1 LGPVTP
7 AFLMTRRASLQSFH
21 LLLALLL
28 AVDWVCAAP
37 AGLDWNAVKG
47 FRAAKVTV
55 PAQGKDGFT
64 LLDPA
69 TTGVR
74 FTNVLSD
81 KAAVENQIRL
91 NGSGVALG
99 DVDGDGLCDIYFC
112 GLENAN
118 ALYRNLGHWRFQDV
132 TRAAGVACD
141 GQFSMG
147 AALTDVD
154 GDGDLDLIITALGA
168 GTRLFRNDG
177 KGQFTEATDC
187 GLVRRFGATSVALAD
202 IDGNGTLDL
211 YVANNRTT
219 TVRDTGLNVLRVGN
233 QRVIRPEDREQLE
246 ITPQGQILEY
256 GESSI
261 LYLNDGQGR
270 FTATSWTQGA
280 FRDEEGAPLAAPP
293 RDWGLAAMFRDMNG
307 DGAPDLY
314 TCNDFFTPD
323 RIWINDGHGNFRAM
337 AREAVRCTS
346 LGSMA
351 VDFADINR
359 DGFDDFLVVDMM
371 PADHRTFMV
380 QREPNAPSP
389 DSLDK
394 YGARPQVQRNTL
406 QLNRGDGTFA
416 EMAQF
421 SGLEASGWSWGI
433 VFLDVDLDGFEDV
446 LTIAGHGFDTLDR
459 DAAVKIDRLPPEERR
474 RRLLHF
480 PPGPAPK
487 MAFRNRGDLTFENT
501 SARWGFDQTGVTHGM
516 ALADLDNDGDLD
528 VVVNNNNAVAG
539 IYRNETV
546 ASRLAVRLKG
556 LPPNTRGIGAKIK
569 VFRAHGVPASAG
581 KTSSGQT
588 NILPAE
594 AGTTYFAQT
603 QEMISGGRY
612 CSSDD
617 TLRVFAGRVVAP
629 PTTAGFT
636 IEVTWRNGRQSIV
649 TNALANHVYEIEE
662 SGSMESRLQPAER
675 LQDPGSSDR
684 LKPGLHAPLFGD
696 VSNSLNHRHTEAAFD
711 GFARQPLLPHR
722 VDRLGPGVTWF
733 DVDQDGSE
741 DLLVAA
747 GRGCSTG
754 VLLNQRN
761 GTFRPVRLGG
771 VLAKTEDDQISIL
784 GFIGEGGD
792 ASLLIGH
799 AAMENEALPS
809 NAVHRID
816 FWAGGISPKPGI
828 PSWSSSAGPMALA
841 DIDGDGD
848 LDLFVGGRVVPG
860 RYPEAA
866 ESRLFRNDA
875 GRFTRAAAWPGLGLV
890 SGAVFTDLN
899 GDGFPEL
906 VLACEWGPVKFF
918 NNNRG
923 QLTEATEAWGMTSVT
938 GWWNGVAA
946 GDFDGDG
953 RLDLVASNWGRN
965 TKYQRHRQEDV
976 RVYYGDWTGEGTI
989 GIIEARYDT
998 GMGRFVPSQPLDVL
1012 AASLPF
1018 VREKFT
1024 SHRQFGEAGTADVLG
1039 GRTASELTAHWL
1051 TSMVF
1056 LNRGDRFEVHMLPT
1070 EAQMAPAFAVCV
1082 ADFDGDAKEDVFLS
1096 QNFFAVHP
1104 ETSRYD
1110 AGRGLLLRGNGRGS
1124 FNAVPGQ
1131 ESGIRIYGEQRGAA
1145 ACDFDADG
1153 RVDLAV
1159 AQNSSQTR
1167 LLHNERAK
1175 PGLRVRLIGP
1185 PGNRGG
1191 IGAIIRM
1198 LSDGQPGPAREVH
1211 AGSGYCSQD
1220 SAVQVLASGGNK
1232 IQVQWPGG
1240 KQTTGDVPASA
1251 REISVSTGGDL
1262 KVLR

>member
-1 LGPVTP
+1 
-7 AFLMTRRASLQSFH
+7 LMTRRAFLLSSLR
-21 LLLALLL
+21 LLLGLWL
-28 AVDWVCAAP
+28 ATGCVCAAP
-37 AGLDWNAVKG
+37 LGLDWKAGTG

-55 PAQGKDGFT
+55 PAQGKDGFAF
-64 LLDPA
+64 LDPA

-81 KAAVENQIRL
+81 AAAVENQIRL

-118 ALYRNLGHWRFQDV
+118 ALYRNLGNWRFEDITV
-132 TRAAGVACD
+132 PAGVACA

-147 AALTDVD
+147 AALADVD
-154 GDGDLDLIITALGA
+154 GDGDLDLVVTALGNGA
-168 GTRLFRNDG
+168 RLFLNNG

-202 IDGNGTLDL
+202 VDGNGTLDL

-246 ITPQGQILEY
+246 ITPAGQILEY
-256 GESSI
+256 GEPSL
-261 LYLNDGQGR
+261 LYLNDGKGR
-270 FTATSWTQGA
+270 FTAVSWTQGA
-280 FRDEEGAPLAAPP
+280 FRDEEGAPLAGPP
-293 RDWGLAAMFRDMNG
+293 RDWGLAAMFRDING

-323 RIWINDGHGNFRAM
+323 RIWINDGRGDFRAI
-337 AREAVRCTS
+337 AREALRSTS

-351 VDFADINR
+351 VDFADFNR
-359 DGFDDFLVVDMM
+359 DGFDDLLVVDMM

-380 QREPNAPSP
+380 RREPNSPSS

-416 EMAQF
+416 EIAQF

-433 VFLDVDLDGFEDV
+433 VFLDVDLDGYEDV
-446 LTIAGHGFDTLDR
+446 LTVAGHGFDTLDR
-459 DAAVKIDRLPPEERR
+459 DAAEKIDRLPPEERP

-487 MAFRNRGDLTFENT
+487 MAFRNRGDLTFEDS
-501 SARWGFDQTGVTHGM
+501 SALWGFDQTGVTHGM

-546 ASRLAVRLKG
+546 APRLAVRLKG
-556 LPPNTRGIGAKIK
+556 LPPNTRGIGAKIL
-569 VFRAHGVPASAG
+569 VRGAAVS
-581 KTSSGQT
+581 
-588 NILPAE
+588 
-594 AGTTYFAQT
+594 QT

-617 TLRVFAGRVVAP
+617 TVRVFACGREN
-629 PTTAGFT
+629 AGLT
-636 IEVTWRNGRQSIV
+636 IEVTWRSGKQSVV
-649 TNALANHVYEIEE
+649 TNALANHVYEVEE
-662 SGSMESRLQPAER
+662 SESMESRLQPAER

-684 LKPGLHAPLFGD
+684 LKPGLHAPLFAD
-696 VSNSLNHRHTEAAFD
+696 ASHLLNHRHTEAAFD

-722 VDRLGPGVTWF
+722 LDRLGPGVTWF

-741 DLLVAA
+741 DLVVGA
-747 GRGCSTG
+747 GRGGSTG
-754 VLLNQRN
+754 IFLNQRN
-761 GTFRPVRLGG
+761 GTFRPVQPGG
-771 VLAKTEDDQISIL
+771 TLAKAEEDQLCIL

-799 AAMENEALPS
+799 SATESEAPPS
-809 NAVHRID
+809 NAVHRVD
-816 FWAGGISPKPGI
+816 FWAGGVSPKPGI
-828 PSWSSSAGPMALA
+828 PSWPSSAGPMALA

-875 GRFTRAAAWPGLGLV
+875 GRFTQAAAWPGLGLV

-906 VLACEWGPVKFF
+906 VLACEWGSPRIF

-923 QLTEATEAWGMTSVT
+923 QLTDATETWGLTSVT

-965 TKYQRHRQEDV
+965 TKYQRHRKEDV
-976 RVYYGDWTGEGTI
+976 LVFYGDWTDDGSVEI
-989 GIIEARYDT
+989 VEAHHDA
-998 GMGRFVPSQPLDVL
+998 GMGRFVPGQPLDVL

-1018 VREKFT
+1018 LRERFT
-1024 SHRQFGEAGTADVLG
+1024 SHRQFGEAGAADVLG
-1039 GRTASELTAHWL
+1039 GRAVSKLTAHWF

-1110 AGRGLLLRGNGRGS
+1110 GGRGLLLRGNGRGG
-1124 FNAVPGQ
+1124 FNPVPGQ

-1145 ACDFDADG
+1145 VCDFDADG
-1153 RVDLAV
+1153 RIDLAV
-1159 AQNSSQTR
+1159 AQNSNQTR
-1167 LLHNERAK
+1167 LLHNERAR

-1185 PGNRGG
+1185 PGNRSG
-1191 IGAIIRM
+1191 IGAIMRM
-1198 LSDGQPGPAREVH
+1198 LSNGQPGPTRELH

-1240 KQTTGDVPASA
+1240 KQTTADVPPGAK
-1251 REISVSTGGDL
+1251 EISVSVDGEVKT
-1262 KVLR
+1262 LR